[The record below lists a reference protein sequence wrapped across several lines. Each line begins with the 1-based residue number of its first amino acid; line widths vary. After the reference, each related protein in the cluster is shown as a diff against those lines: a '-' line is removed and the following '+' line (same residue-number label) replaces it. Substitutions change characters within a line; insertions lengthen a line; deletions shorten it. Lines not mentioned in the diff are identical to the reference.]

1 MSDSSQNPIFDAR
14 EVAQALEKVFPS
26 AQIAWE
32 ENLSPSAQHA
42 IVLGPAHALACAQW
56 LKKDSPW
63 QWDFL
68 SNVTGVDWTDEALA
82 LQAKARIKSDPSV
95 DPESLPKEGYL
106 EAVYHLYSINKGLGP
121 LVLRLRTA
129 NRKNDVSLPSLTPV
143 WRSAEFQEREI
154 FDLFGIVFDGHP
166 DMRRIMMWDDFEG
179 HPMRKDFV
187 EADDY
192 EYEPT
197 PHDAVLKRCQEH
209 FADPANGRS

>member
-1 MSDSSQNPIFDAR
+1 M
-14 EVAQALEKVFPS
+14 
-26 AQIAWE
+26 
-32 ENLSPSAQHA
+32 
-42 IVLGPAHALACAQW
+42 
-56 LKKDSPW
+56 
-63 QWDFL
+63 
-68 SNVTGVDWTDEALA
+68 
-82 LQAKARIKSDPSV
+82 
-95 DPESLPKEGYL
+95 
-106 EAVYHLYSINKGLGP
+106 
-121 LVLRLRTA
+121 
-129 NRKNDVSLPSLTPV
+129 PSLTPV

-154 FDLFGIVFDGHP
+154 FDLFGIVFEGHP

>member
-1 MSDSSQNPIFDAR
+1 MSDSSQTPIFDAR
-14 EVAQALEKVFPS
+14 EVAQALGRMFPS

-106 EAVYHLYSINKGLGP
+106 EAVYHLHSINKGLGP

-129 NRKNDVSLPSLTPV
+129 NRKTMSPCL
-143 WRSAEFQEREI
+143 R
-154 FDLFGIVFDGHP
+154 
-166 DMRRIMMWDDFEG
+166 
-179 HPMRKDFV
+179 
-187 EADDY
+187 
-192 EYEPT
+192 
-197 PHDAVLKRCQEH
+197 
-209 FADPANGRS
+209 